1 MKELSKLGKEEKWQ
15 PVSSIMASSRERALK
30 MQYWIWKCRWRTSV
44 SLWMWK
50 NDREDLCY
58 CMRVLQDMYED
69 STNVL
74 RCEET
79 FKPTCP
85 YTHSHTHRER
95 CLIDSSIQFV
105 LSYIIKV
112 SSILNS
118 FIFKSCPEGSVWSKR
133 KKQNSTAAHAKSLPP
148 SLCCCWRPSIC
159 ADIYMLLPLIH
170 LLWNSDWVCMLAE
183 VLANWWKGKETAALP
198 VHGNQPSKRDYN
210 RSTNETAPLRTS
222 FKHFW
227 IYTAQNNPV

>member
-1 MKELSKLGKEEKWQ
+1 MSRTMKELSKLGKEEKWES
-15 PVSSIMASSRERALK
+15 VSSIMASCRERALK
-30 MQYWIWKCRWRTSV
+30 MQYWLWECWWRTWV
-44 SLWMWK
+44 SLWIWR
-50 NDREDLCY
+50 NDREELWDCCRT
-58 CMRVLQDMYED
+58 CMRTARVCWGVRRL
-69 STNVL
+69 SSLLVRT
-74 RCEET
+74 
-79 FKPTCP
+79 
-85 YTHSHTHRER
+85 HTHTEK

-105 LSYIIKV
+105 ASYIIKV
-112 SSILNS
+112 SSIPNS

-133 KKQNSTAAHAKSLPP
+133 KNKKNKTAAHAKSLPP
-148 SLCCCWRPSIC
+148 SLCCCWHPSIC

-210 RSTNETAPLRTS
+210 RSANETAPLRTS